1 MTRHGHLATGELLVK
16 RAGRFG
22 ETTLQIRRLAGG
34 FCDLA
39 APEKSRARAPVRP
52 PFPRRLTPF
61 HDESKNHYHAKK
73 GSA

>member
-16 RAGRFG
+16 RADVSAKPPYQFGSLREVLRGR
-22 ETTLQIRRLAGG
+22 AV
-34 FCDLA
+34 
-39 APEKSRARAPVRP
+39 PEKSRARAPVRP